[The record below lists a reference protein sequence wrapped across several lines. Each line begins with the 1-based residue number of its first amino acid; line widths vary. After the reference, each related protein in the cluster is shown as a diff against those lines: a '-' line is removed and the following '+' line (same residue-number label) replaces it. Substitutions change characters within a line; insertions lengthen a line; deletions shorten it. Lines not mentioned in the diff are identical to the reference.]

1 MATRGTFN
9 SPTRQNQP
17 SQSPHTRNNPHPPSP
32 SAVTRQNSANL
43 NSSSGAALNNSASS
57 PANSAMASPM
67 KLYADLTKKLRI
79 DPIVAIAGQ
88 RLWQKLLEKNLD
100 EMLLDQTGFILC
112 VLYIVILDR
121 RTNTSLPHRTRSGS
135 RLPALYTLLQNYSG
149 TNEESLNGSASS
161 SFSLHVVQFM
171 HKLKTLLSLNP
182 DPASVP
188 DRVKCRMLNM
198 EKTFTICSAV
208 FHKFEKILPD
218 IFRSEEEL
226 ETGGGNTGPEAFSYQ
241 ENRRL
246 CWVLFLYAKEMYMYS
261 NYELIF
267 AFNLFLCCL
276 DQVIRSKPSYTL
288 KSPYDQVV
296 QNNLI
301 NPDPHCVLKTLCDQL
316 SVNYDELCS
325 IQVVYWDPLVVY
337 IPNRS
342 DLPDLT
348 YLEQSYHES
357 HVNMGELDEMMF
369 LEYDAVLVAKGGQ
382 NCRRNGSPAAD
393 FSSSSSSNSHGV
405 NSAPPPTPI
414 KAALHTVNQLTR
426 SLESI
431 PDGPSETLKCFFNN
445 CTIDPSKAILDRVKQ
460 FSDTFVSRFS
470 DATSSA
476 AHLAAAAAHA
486 PSTSAGGLR
495 CGAGLPIGAGN
506 TEQAKQRVRLATRLY
521 YRVLGTLLL
530 NEKER
535 LSQSDFSTFLD
546 NQKFHRSL
554 LALSV
559 EVVLAAYGQSNG
571 SIFTEDDL
579 SINNMP
585 TTSSSSLYATS
596 TFACSP
602 SHGECSSS
610 SSSST
615 DSIGAGDHPTSSSSA
630 FPAGTVSFP
639 WILDVFAVKAFDFFR
654 VCESFIKAETS
665 LPKDLIKHINSI
677 ETKILEYLAWQSKS
691 PLFEAIRLSEEM
703 PKAIPSSPVYSRTA
717 DAVPSN
723 GSSAQTAAREQN
735 LFNFSDLLRSPTR
748 QHASTLL
755 KCFFNKVYRLVYH
768 RLLKFCGILSVSG
781 SLQHK
786 MWTCLQHVICRRPEL
801 MRDRHVDQMIMCSI
815 YAMCRVSDRDIK
827 FKTLVQTYKENF
839 PRSTQVSRFTLVR
852 KKIKNSLIFW
862 EVGRR
867 RGFPFFICGR
877 RGS

>member
-1 MATRGTFN
+1 MASRGTFH

-17 SQSPHTRNNPHPPSP
+17 SNSPHTRNNPRPPSP
-32 SAVTRQNSANL
+32 PAVTRQNGANP
-43 NSSSGAALNNSASS
+43 NPSSNAVPINSASS
-57 PANSAMASPM
+57 PLANSAMATPM
-67 KLYADLTKKLRI
+67 KLFADLTKKLRI
-79 DPIVAIAGQ
+79 DPIVATAGQ
-88 RLWQKLLEKNLD
+88 RLWQKLLEKNME
-100 EMLLDQTGFILC
+100 EMLSDQTGFILC

-121 RTNTSLPHRTRSGS
+121 RTNPDLSHRTRSGS
-135 RLPALYTLLQNYSG
+135 RLPALHTLLHNYVG
-149 TNEESLNGSASS
+149 FHEEAHGGCSSSSS
-161 SFSLHVVQFM
+161 SFPSSLHVVQFM

-182 DPASVP
+182 DPAFVP

-226 ETGGGNTGPEAFSYQ
+226 ETGGANSGPEAFSYE

-276 DQVIRSKPSYTL
+276 DQVIRSRPSYTL

-296 QNNLI
+296 QNNMI
-301 NPDPHCVLKTLCDQL
+301 NTDQHCVLKTLCDQL
-316 SVNYDELCS
+316 SANFDDLCS

-337 IPNRS
+337 IPMKS
-342 DLPDLT
+342 DVPDLA

-357 HVNMGELDEMMF
+357 YVNMGELDEMMF
-369 LEYDAVLVAKGGQ
+369 LDYDPVLVAKGGETWS
-382 NCRRNGSPAAD
+382 RKHGSPAAAAD
-393 FSSSSSSNSHGV
+393 TGGSSSSSTGV

-414 KAALHTVNQLTR
+414 KAALQTVNQLTR
-426 SLESI
+426 SLDSI
-431 PDGPSETLKCFFNN
+431 PDGPSEVLKGFFND
-445 CTIDPSKAILDRVKQ
+445 CSIDPSKAILDRVKL
-460 FSDTFVSRFS
+460 FSDTFVARFS
-470 DATSSA
+470 EATSSA
-476 AHLAAAAAHA
+476 AHLTAAAAHA
-486 PSTSAGGLR
+486 SSTSSSGLR
-495 CGAGLPIGAGN
+495 CGAGLPLGAGN
-506 TEQAKQRVRLATRLY
+506 TEQARQRVRLATRLY
-521 YRVLGTLLL
+521 YRVLETLLQ

-579 SINNMP
+579 SINNNP
-585 TTSSSSLYATS
+585 ATS
-596 TFACSP
+596 YSSAASSFRCSP
-602 SHGECSSS
+602 HGECSSS
-610 SSSST
+610 SSSSSSSA
-615 DSIGAGDHPTSSSSA
+615 DSVGIDHPPA

-639 WILDVFAVKAFDFFR
+639 WILDVFDVKAFDFFR
-654 VCESFIKAETS
+654 VCESFIKAETC

-677 ETKILEYLAWQSKS
+677 ETKILEYLAWQSQS

-748 QHASTLL
+748 QHQSTLL
-755 KCFFNKVYRLVYH
+755 KCFFSKVNRLVYY

-786 MWTCLQHVICRRPEL
+786 MWTCLQHVIGRRPEL

-839 PRSTQVSRFTLVR
+839 PTTQVRARINKLD
-852 KKIKNSLIFW
+852 
-862 EVGRR
+862 VG
-867 RGFPFFICGR
+867 
-877 RGS
+877 